1 MGPGKLEMRE
11 TQEIEP
17 GRGEVKV
24 RVGAVGICGSDVNYF
39 NGVNSWALHTIGEN
53 PPLPPSIL
61 GHEVAGEVV
70 EVGIGA
76 KRRIGERVGIMAM
89 LPCNQ
94 CEQCRRGRYNLCS
107 NVLHMG
113 HDGNWE
119 GTGVPHNPGGYADY
133 VTVKDFQ
140 AVPIPDSVSYEDA
153 TQLDGTAVAVHA
165 LRRADIF
172 PGDSVAVIGAGP
184 IGLLAL
190 QVAKAYGASR
200 VMAVDVE
207 EAPLRLASELGAE
220 VAVNA
225 EAEDPVAAALSFSPG
240 GPHDSGVDLVLN
252 TVGGETVTEGMRM
265 LRRGGK
271 QLLFAGLLDTLKEFD
286 LMLLGGERELTST
299 ANNQPEDY
307 PIAVKLMGEGKVRAK
322 PFITH
327 VFALDQYRQAFDVA
341 LNKGRHGAVKV
352 VMVPRVLFAS
362 SRSSSVP

>member
-1 MGPGKLEMRE
+1 MRAVWLMQPGKLEMRE
-11 TQEIEP
+11 TEEVSP

-24 RVGAVGICGSDVNYF
+24 RVKAVGICGSDVNYY
-39 NGVNSWALHTIGEN
+39 NGINSWALHTIGDN

-70 EVGIGA
+70 EVGEA
-76 KRRIGERVGIMAM
+76 SKRKVGDRVGIMAM
-89 LPCNQ
+89 LPCNE

-107 NVLHMG
+107 RVLHMG
-113 HDGNWE
+113 HDGNWA

-140 AVPIPDSVSYEDA
+140 AVPLPPSVSYEDA

-165 LRRADIF
+165 LRRAGIF

-190 QVAKAYGASR
+190 QVAKAYGAGA

-207 EAPLRLASELGAE
+207 EAPLSVAKELGADE
-220 VAVNA
+220 VVNA
-225 EAEDPVAAALSFSPG
+225 TREDPVEAAKAFSPG
-240 GPHDSGVDLVLN
+240 EKYDEGVDLVLN
-252 TVGGETVTEGMRM
+252 TVGGETAVEGLKM

-271 QLLFAGLLDTLKEFD
+271 ELLFAGLLHTLKDFD
-286 LMLLGGERELTST
+286 MMLLGGEREITST

-307 PIAVKLMGEGKVRAK
+307 PIGVKLMAEGKVKAK

-327 VFALDQYRQAFDVA
+327 EFPLDEYAKAFEVA
-341 LNKGRHGAVKV
+341 LNKGKYGAIKV
-352 VMVPRVLFAS
+352 LMKP
-362 SRSSSVP
+362 